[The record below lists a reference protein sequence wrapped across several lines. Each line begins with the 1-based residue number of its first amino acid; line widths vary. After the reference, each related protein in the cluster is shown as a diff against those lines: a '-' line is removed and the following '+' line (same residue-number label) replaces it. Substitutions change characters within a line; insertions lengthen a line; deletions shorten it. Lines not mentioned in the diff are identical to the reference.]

1 MSQSVVIRA
10 AAIKAVSAFE
20 WRASPGALS
29 QDKDLTRKPHGIRKN
44 MPVPSLP
51 GSLRFCRDSINT
63 ETISAEGKT
72 ARINRGN
79 KP

>member
-1 MSQSVVIRA
+1 MSQSVVTRA

-20 WRASPGALS
+20 WRTSPGVLS
-29 QDKDLTRKPHGIRKN
+29 QDKDLKRKPHGIRKN
-44 MPVPSLP
+44 MPVSSLP

-63 ETISAEGKT
+63 ETLSAEGKT

>member
-1 MSQSVVIRA
+1 MSKSVLTLA
-10 AAIKAVSAFE
+10 ASIKAVSVFA
-20 WRASPGALS
+20 WRASPGELS
-29 QDKDLTRKPHGIRKN
+29 QDKDLRRKPHGIRKN
-44 MPVPSLP
+44 IPVPSLP
-51 GSLRFCRDSINT
+51 GSLRFCRDSTNT

>member
-1 MSQSVVIRA
+1 MSQSVVTRA
-10 AAIKAVSAFE
+10 AAIKSVSAFE
-20 WRASPGALS
+20 CRTSPGALS
-29 QDKDLTRKPHGIRKN
+29 QDKDLRRKPHGIRKN

-63 ETISAEGKT
+63 ETLSAEGKT